1 MGPIHSADGQRPG
14 HPAGGVSVHSGGR
27 QYDHTAEC
35 TVLIITRTLLGKLPL
50 HANATEI
57 ADIRALGDYTDD

>member
-1 MGPIHSADGQRPG
+1 
-14 HPAGGVSVHSGGR
+14 
-27 QYDHTAEC
+27 
-35 TVLIITRTLLGKLPL
+35 VLIITRTLLGKLPL